1 MSHFVITLT
10 RQFASNGRP
19 IAQAMSQELGI
30 EFYDR
35 DIVEATAAR
44 LGLPVREISDSEDTH
59 SGSFFRSLYPLG
71 TGNLSVQ
78 DELFQTQSNIIRD
91 LAARESCIIVGRCAD
106 AVLHD
111 RTDVFHI
118 RVYAP
123 YDYRMQVCT
132 GQLAMEP
139 HTAKKM
145 IDRIDRSR
153 EQYHR
158 EYGGCEPDHYSHV
171 LINSSR
177 FTVPEAAK
185 LLCGMVRQYFSLT
198 ETDHSR

>member
-1 MSHFVITLT
+1 MKHYVITLT

-19 IAQAMSQELGI
+19 IAQAMSRELGI

-44 LGLPVREISDSEDTH
+44 LGLSVREISDSEDTH
-59 SGSFFRSLYPLG
+59 STSFFRSLYPLG
-71 TGNLSVQ
+71 TGALSVQ

-91 LAARESCIIVGRCAD
+91 LADQESCIIVGRCAD

-111 RTDVFHI
+111 RDDTLNI

-123 YDYRMQVCT
+123 YEYRLRVCLE
-132 GQLAMEP
+132 QLDMDER
-139 HTAKKM
+139 TAKKM
-145 IDRIDRSR
+145 IDRIDKSR

-158 EYGGCEPDHYSHV
+158 EYGGCEPTYYSHI
-171 LINSSR
+171 LLNAAR
-177 FTVPEAAK
+177 FTAPQAAE
-185 LLCGMVRQYFSLT
+185 LLCGIARQRFGL
-198 ETDHSR
+198 

>member
-1 MSHFVITLT
+1 MKHFVVTLT

-19 IAQAMSQELGI
+19 IAQAMSRELGI

-44 LGLPVREISDSEDTH
+44 LGLSVREISDSEDTH
-59 SGSFFRSLYPLG
+59 STSFFRSLYPLG
-71 TGNLSVQ
+71 TGALSVQ

-91 LAARESCIIVGRCAD
+91 LAKKESCIIVGRCAD
-106 AVLHD
+106 AVLRD
-111 RTDVFHI
+111 RTDTLNI

-123 YDYRMQVCT
+123 YEHRLRVCLD
-132 GQLAMEP
+132 QLSMDPKMAR
-139 HTAKKM
+139 KM
-145 IDRIDRSR
+145 IDRVDKSR

-171 LINSSR
+171 LINSAR
-177 FTVPEAAK
+177 FSIPEAAK
-185 LLCGMVRQYFSLT
+185 LLCGIVRQHFSL
-198 ETDHSR
+198 D